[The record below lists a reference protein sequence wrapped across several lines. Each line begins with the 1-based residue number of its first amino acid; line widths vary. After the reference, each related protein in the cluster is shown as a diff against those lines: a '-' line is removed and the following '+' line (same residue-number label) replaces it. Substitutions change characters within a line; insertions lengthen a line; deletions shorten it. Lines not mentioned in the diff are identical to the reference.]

1 MKAAIRKRADE
12 LGFDDCRFTT
22 AQPPP
27 SAAEL
32 ERWLAQ
38 GRHGEMAYMQRN
50 AQKRVN
56 PQRVLADA
64 RSIITLAV
72 SYREKQELKPGGHES
87 AASSPH
93 LSAFPLTPT
102 LSPRRGSHAGTP
114 TLPGVIARYACYEAY
129 HQV

>member
-1 MKAAIRKRADE
+1 MKAAIRKRAAE

-22 AQPPP
+22 AQPPQ
-27 SAAEL
+27 SARDF

-72 SYREKQELKPGGHES
+72 SYTEKQEPKPGGQES
-87 AASSPH
+87 AASSRP
-93 LSAFPLTPT
+93 LNPFPLTPT
-102 LSPRRGSHAGTP
+102 LSPGRGSHSANP
-114 TLPGVIARYACYEAY
+114 ALN
-129 HQV
+129 